1 MGRDVQ
7 NSECKMENSKCT
19 FLQFTFKMSLKSHLA
34 FPMYFRKK
42 KSEKKPIIF
51 LYSDIKTTNCQI
63 PPCLEHRIINDEAT
77 IGLV

>member
-7 NSECKMENSKCT
+7 NSECMMENSKCT

-42 KSEKKPIIF
+42 KKSEKNPLF
-51 LYSDIKTTNCQI
+51 F
-63 PPCLEHRIINDEAT
+63 
-77 IGLV
+77 

>member
-42 KSEKKPIIF
+42 KSEKNPLFFYILILKPQTAKF
-51 LYSDIKTTNCQI
+51 HHVWN
-63 PPCLEHRIINDEAT
+63 
-77 IGLV
+77 IGLLTMKLL